1 MSFAIGVTSLKR
13 SPMAP
18 EVPAEFSARLAA
30 EAAKWT
36 AVMKGANI
44 RASD

>member
-1 MSFAIGVTSLKR
+1 MSFAIGVTRLKR
-13 SPMAP
+13 RPMAP
-18 EVPAEFSARLAA
+18 EVPAEFGARLAA

-44 RASD
+44 SPSD

>member
-1 MSFAIGVTSLKR
+1 MSFAIGVTSPKR

-18 EVPAEFSARLAA
+18 EVLAEFRARLAA

-36 AVMKGANI
+36 TVMKGANI
-44 RASD
+44 RPPD